1 MILWSKTDRIAQV
14 GRDAG
19 RSLAN
24 LLHKARSVW
33 GQVIQGFIYPHLEIL
48 HGLRQYDS
56 LWTQMQDLYMVCK
69 VLWVEDLVI
78 SLTLLAMLNAAQ
90 DVVEFSLLAGRT
102 AGLHA
107 AWSPCPLESFSAVL
121 TLSQFSLHQ
130 CQGHFLPKCGFLHLP
145 LHYVSARCFL
155 QAAGWQQFPWVLVV
169 LQVRCYLQTCTV
181 TCRLLMKVLNR
192 YPKIDP
198 CSSPVCSC
206 LPIQTGMSLL
216 EYSYAGRECQK
227 LWDYWYPLP
236 FFGVGLNDL

>member
-56 LWTQMQDLYMVCK
+56 LWTQMQDLCMVCK

-130 CQGHFLPKCGFLHLP
+130 CQGRFLPKCGFLHLP
-145 LHYVSARCFL
+145 LHLFLLGVSF
-155 QAAGWQQFPWVLVV
+155 
-169 LQVRCYLQTCTV
+169 
-181 TCRLLMKVLNR
+181 RLLDDNN
-192 YPKIDP
+192 
-198 CSSPVCSC
+198 S
-206 LPIQTGMSLL
+206 L
-216 EYSYAGRECQK
+216 EYWWSSKLGAICKLALWPAGCWWRC
-227 LWDYWYPLP
+227 WTDIPR
-236 FFGVGLNDL
+236 